1 MIILYFLYFFKIRKV
16 VIVERIID
24 IIVINI
30 VIKNRLFEKGK
41 NKVLYIDIYFFFIV
55 IILYFV

>member
-16 VIVERIID
+16 VIVERID

-30 VIKNRLFEKGK
+30 VIKIRLFEKGK

>member
-16 VIVERIID
+16 VIVERID

-30 VIKNRLFEKGK
+30 VIKIRLFEKGK
-41 NKVLYIDIYFFFIV
+41 NKMLYIDIYFFFIV

>member
-16 VIVERIID
+16 VIVERID

-30 VIKNRLFEKGK
+30 VIKIRLFEKGK
-41 NKVLYIDIYFFFIV
+41 NSFFNFEKI
-55 IILYFV
+55 